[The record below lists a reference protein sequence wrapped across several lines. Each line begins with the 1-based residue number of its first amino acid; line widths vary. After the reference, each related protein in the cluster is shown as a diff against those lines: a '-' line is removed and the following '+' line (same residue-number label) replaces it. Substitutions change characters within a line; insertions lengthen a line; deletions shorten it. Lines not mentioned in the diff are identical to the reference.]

1 MRFCAYLKRVV
12 KHDSIDETEYLQF
25 HWRNSVFV
33 AHSHAITRRGPS
45 TLFIFIMSGPV
56 AFTVMPG
63 VLLACTASMA
73 ILWAS
78 AGQSNSTRLRHS
90 PTGEASSAAVMAKPP
105 IKRRNSAEATFENPA
120 HASGIMK
127 K

>member
-1 MRFCAYLKRVV
+1 MHTSSVSSSTKI
-12 KHDSIDETEYLQF
+12 IDETEYLQF
-25 HWRNSVFV
+25 QWRNSVFV

-45 TLFIFIMSGPV
+45 SLFIFIMSGPV
-56 AFTVMPG
+56 AFTAMPG

-73 ILWAS
+73 ILWAT

>member
-1 MRFCAYLKRVV
+1 MHTSSVSSSTKI
-12 KHDSIDETEYLQF
+12 IDETEYLQF
-25 HWRNSVFV
+25 LWRNSVFV

>member
-1 MRFCAYLKRVV
+1 
-12 KHDSIDETEYLQF
+12 
-25 HWRNSVFV
+25 
-33 AHSHAITRRGPS
+33 
-45 TLFIFIMSGPV
+45 MSGPV
-56 AFTVMPG
+56 AFTVMPS

-73 ILWAS
+73 ILWATAGHRSS
-78 AGQSNSTRLRHS
+78 ATRLRHS
-90 PTGEASSAAVMAKPP
+90 PTGEASPAAVMAKPP

>member
-1 MRFCAYLKRVV
+1 VHTSSV
-12 KHDSIDETEYLQF
+12 SSSTNIIDETEYLQF

-45 TLFIFIMSGPV
+45 SLFIFIMSGSV

-73 ILWAS
+73 ILWAT

>member
-1 MRFCAYLKRVV
+1 MHTSSVSSSTKI
-12 KHDSIDETEYLQF
+12 IDETEYLQF

-73 ILWAS
+73 ILWAT
-78 AGQSNSTRLRHS
+78 AGQSISTRLRHS